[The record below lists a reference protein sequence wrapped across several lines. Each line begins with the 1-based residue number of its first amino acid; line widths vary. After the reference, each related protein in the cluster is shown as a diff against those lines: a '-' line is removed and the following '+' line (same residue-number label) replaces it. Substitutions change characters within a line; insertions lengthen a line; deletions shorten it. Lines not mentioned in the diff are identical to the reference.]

1 MFRASGWFHP
11 IRKNVFREF
20 YTYIEIDWI
29 REIRN
34 FAKKFSL
41 IFFLIQTNNNNIFKN
56 MNSDEI
62 KVILF
67 KLGKNRKK
75 NENF

>member
-11 IRKNVFREF
+11 IRKNVFRDV
-20 YTYIEIDWI
+20 YIYRNWLDPWNSKLYDEIFFD
-29 REIRN
+29 
-34 FAKKFSL
+34 F
-41 IFFLIQTNNNNIFKN
+41 FFLIQASDNNIFKN

-67 KLGKNRKK
+67 KSGKNRKK

>member
-1 MFRASGWFHP
+1 MCLETY
-11 IRKNVFREF
+11 I
-20 YTYIEIDWI
+20 YIYIEIDWI

-67 KLGKNRKK
+67 KSGKNRKK
-75 NENF
+75 NENS

>member
-1 MFRASGWFHP
+1 M
-11 IRKNVFREF
+11 FREF

-67 KLGKNRKK
+67 KSGKNRKK
-75 NENF
+75 NENS

>member
-1 MFRASGWFHP
+1 M
-11 IRKNVFREF
+11 FREF